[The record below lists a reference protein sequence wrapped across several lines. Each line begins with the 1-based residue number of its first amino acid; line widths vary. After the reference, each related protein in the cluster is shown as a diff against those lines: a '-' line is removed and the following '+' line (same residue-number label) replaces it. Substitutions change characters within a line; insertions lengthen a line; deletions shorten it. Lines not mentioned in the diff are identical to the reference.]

1 MKFLAIAA
9 VLVCA
14 LLLEKESPETF
25 KVFKASEV
33 EWVDG
38 AKQAP
43 KGMKNCLMHGDTAK
57 GPFIML
63 AKFPAGMKVAPHT
76 HSTDEVV
83 TIVSGSFVI
92 GAGDKVDEARGKV
105 VDAGGYFTIKAGTPH
120 WAVAKTETVLVRYGN
135 GPVDIKYVN
144 PADDPAKGK
153 K

>member
-9 VLVCA
+9 LLACA

-33 EWVDG
+33 QWVEG

-43 KGMKNCLMHGDTAK
+43 RGTKNCLMHGDTAK

-63 AKFPAGMKVAPHT
+63 AKFPAGTVVAPHT

-83 TIVSGSFVI
+83 SIVSGTFVI
-92 GAGDKVDEARGKV
+92 GAGNKFDESKGKV

-120 WAVAKTETVLVRYGN
+120 YAVAKTEVVLVRYGN

-144 PADDPAKGK
+144 PADDPAAK